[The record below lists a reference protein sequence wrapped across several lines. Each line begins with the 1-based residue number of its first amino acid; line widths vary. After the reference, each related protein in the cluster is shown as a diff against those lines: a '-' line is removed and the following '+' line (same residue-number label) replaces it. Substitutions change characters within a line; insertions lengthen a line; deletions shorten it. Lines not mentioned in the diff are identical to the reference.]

1 MKTARKMRGWALS
14 ALLLIGFLPVDA
26 HAAQSQSPSPC
37 AHGTIEPVSLPLFGG
52 KKIAGRVYTPPH
64 YEPSNDKRYPV
75 LVLLHG
81 ANATDDQWAD
91 VGIADAADALI
102 CAKSITPMVI
112 ALPDGGK
119 GVPVELDQYV
129 ATSLVPW
136 LDSTYRTKA
145 DGSHRSV
152 GGISRGGGA
161 ALRIGA
167 AHPGLFASVGG
178 HSPALSS
185 SVASLVPGLKKLRG
199 GVFLDVG
206 TQDALVPFVTAM
218 SKTLTKSSV
227 RNQLHV
233 WAGEHDRPYW
243 RAHAT
248 DYLKFYSRSWKH
260 ASASD

>member
-1 MKTARKMRGWALS
+1 MISWVFPTV
-14 ALLLIGFLPVDA
+14 LLIGLIPV
-26 HAAQSQSPSPC
+26 AALAVPSPPKC
-37 AHGTIEPVSLPLFGG
+37 AHGTIDAVSLPLFGG
-52 KKIAGRVYTPPH
+52 RKIAGRVYTPSH
-64 YEPSNDKRYPV
+64 YKATDDTRYPV

-91 VGIADAADALI
+91 VGIADAADVLI
-102 CAKSITPMVI
+102 CKKLITPMLI

-119 GVPVELDQYV
+119 GVPVELDEYV
-129 ATSLVPW
+129 AATLVPW
-136 LDSTYRTKA
+136 LDDNYRTKA
-145 DGSHRSV
+145 DGSHRSI

-178 HSPALSS
+178 HSPALDG
-185 SVASLVPGLKKLRG
+185 SVASLVPGLKKLRA

-206 TQDALVPFVTAM
+206 SQDALVPFVTAL

-233 WAGEHDRPYW
+233 WAGEHNRPYW
-243 RAHAT
+243 RAHSA
-248 DYLKFYSRSWKH
+248 DYLKFYSRSWSR
-260 ASASD
+260 AAISE